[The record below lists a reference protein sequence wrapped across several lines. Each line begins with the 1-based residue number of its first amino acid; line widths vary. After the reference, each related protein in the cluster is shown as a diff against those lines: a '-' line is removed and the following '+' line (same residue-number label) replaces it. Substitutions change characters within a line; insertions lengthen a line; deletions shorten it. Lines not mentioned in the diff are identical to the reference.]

1 MRQGSIHV
9 AFVLSGVAGL
19 AYEVI
24 WSRYLGLYVGHSA
37 YAQVLV
43 LTVYLGG
50 MAVGSLATAG
60 RSKTLAEPL
69 RWYAAAEGLLALFGL
84 AFHTLFIFATD
95 FSYGVLFPALGSA
108 GAVGAGRW
116 AIAGLLIFPQAVI
129 LGTTFPLMAAG
140 LVRGSENRPGD
151 GVAQAYL
158 LNTLG
163 GAAGVLL
170 CGFWLI
176 GWLGLPG
183 TSVAAAFLNV
193 AAAGLV
199 MFSIGWRGSS
209 TGVAQPPASGTI
221 SGWKDPSG
229 GTRLS
234 DSSTPRS
241 SGKPTA
247 GNGWAP
253 DGVKL
258 LPILLLVSFATAFA
272 SFAYEI
278 AWIRMLSLVLG
289 SATHAFELM
298 LSAFILGIALG
309 ALCIRNRV
317 DQAERPIRMLG
328 VIQVLMGLTA
338 LASVP
343 VYLWTFGIMSTLIG
357 ELSDTGS
364 GYAWFNLSR
373 YGLCLL
379 VMLPSTILAGM
390 TLPLITGSLMRQG
403 EGEDAIGRVFSI
415 NTFGSV
421 MGAVLAGLIMLPLLG
436 LKGLIV
442 AGAAIDAV
450 VGIWLIERSG
460 RWSQTGPRLALLA
473 LVTSTVVFLAVATQV
488 RLDPIAIT
496 SGVFRTDL
504 LAGDERRQSL
514 YYQDGQTAT
523 VSAHLSTEG
532 GVIVVATN
540 GKPDASLSSRWLAQG
555 RDTMPERPIRRGRD
569 FSTQLLAPMVG
580 LAHRPDS
587 RSIANIGHGS
597 GLTASAFLTSP
608 SLERIVTLEIEPLM
622 VEASLVFLPA
632 NEAAFSDPRAS
643 FVFDD
648 AKSYFAYQGER
659 FDLIFAE
666 PSNPWVSGTA
676 SLFTREFYD
685 RVTDFLTED
694 GILTQWIQ
702 VYELDDALL
711 MSVLAALD
719 EVFPTYRG
727 YLVGDADI
735 AIVAQ
740 ANGVLPEPDWSVL
753 GSPGFREL
761 AASAPP
767 FLPQHMNAV
776 LLFDENTFGP
786 LFEAG
791 VTQNSDFHPILDLG
805 AERARFEQ
813 SIAEGFASLV
823 NSRVDLAAHVSGREL
838 EPHPYEIVP
847 AYGLTPVVMTERAA
861 WLRDALASGGGIA
874 PEEFPNWQPHLV
886 NLENFLSISTP
897 GTAIASWEAWL
908 SGFFNTEASLHWG
921 TSHRV
926 APGFYPRL
934 QDFLEEGAPVE
945 VVAAVSLMERF
956 QVRDWAGVAAA
967 ADRLVGPVAA
977 GERLVPPDVLLD
989 LAVLSYLEVG
999 RPDAARAALDGL
1011 TPRTTLP
1018 LDNVRHQLFHELIRL
1033 NGG

>member
-1 MRQGSIHV
+1 LRQSSIRA
-9 AFVLSGVAGL
+9 AFLISGMAGL
-19 AYEVI
+19 VYEVL
-24 WSRYLGLYVGHSA
+24 WSRYLGLYVGHGA

-43 LTVYLGG
+43 LSVYLGG
-50 MAVGSLATAG
+50 MAVGSLAVAE
-60 RSKTLAEPL
+60 RSKTLTEPL

-84 AFHTLFIFATD
+84 AFHVLFVFATD
-95 FSYGVLFPALGSA
+95 LSYSVLFPALGNA
-108 GAVGAGRW
+108 AAVGAGRW
-116 AIAGLLIFPQAVI
+116 AIAGLLILPQAII

-140 LVRGSENRPGD
+140 LVRNSENRPGD

-183 TSVAAAFLNV
+183 TSVAAAFLNL

-199 MFSIGWRGSS
+199 LRSIGWKRLRTPRPVSPTVPGAMGPSDATARSDSPPSSSSGSS
-209 TGVAQPPASGTI
+209 TAANRWASE
-221 SGWKDPSG
+221 
-229 GTRLS
+229 
-234 DSSTPRS
+234 
-241 SGKPTA
+241 
-247 GNGWAP
+247 
-253 DGVKL
+253 GVKL
-258 LPILLLVSFATAFA
+258 LPILLFVSFATAFA

-309 ALCIRNRV
+309 AFWIRNRV
-317 DQAERPIRMLG
+317 DQAESPIRLLG

-343 VYLWTFGIMSTLIG
+343 VYLWTFGLMSTLVG
-357 ELSDTGS
+357 ELSDTAT
-364 GYAWFNLSR
+364 GYALFNLSR

-379 VMLPSTILAGM
+379 VMLPSTVLAGM
-390 TLPLITGSLMRQG
+390 TLPLITGSLMRNG
-403 EGEDAIGRVFSI
+403 EGEEAIGRVFSI

-421 MGAVLAGLIMLPLLG
+421 VGAGLAGLIMLPLLG

-442 AGAAIDAV
+442 AGAAIDAG
-450 VGIWLIERSG
+450 VGVWLIERSG
-460 RWSQTGPRLALLA
+460 RWNRSGPRLALLA
-473 LVTSTVVFLAVATQV
+473 LAASTVVFLAVGTQIS
-488 RLDPIAIT
+488 LDPVELT
-496 SGVFRTDL
+496 SGVFRKGL
-504 LAGDERRQSL
+504 LAEDEPKQSL
-514 YYQDGQTAT
+514 YYQDGRTAT
-523 VSAHLSTEG
+523 VSAHVSIED
-532 GVIVVATN
+532 GVIVVSTN
-540 GKPDASLSSRWLAQG
+540 GKPDASLGSRWLAQG
-555 RDTMPERPIRRGRD
+555 RDTLPARPIRRGRD

-608 SLERIVTLEIEPLM
+608 TLERIVTLEIEPLM
-622 VEASLVFLPA
+622 VEASRVFLPA
-632 NEAAFSDPRAS
+632 NETAFSDPRAS
-643 FVFDD
+643 YVFDD

-666 PSNPWVSGTA
+666 PGNPWVSGTA
-676 SLFTREFYD
+676 SLFTREFYE
-685 RVTDFLTED
+685 RVTDFLTDD

-702 VYELDDALL
+702 VYELNDELL

-719 EVFPTYRG
+719 AVFPTYRA

-740 ANGVLPEPDWSVL
+740 MSGVLPEPDWSIL

-767 FLPQHMNAV
+767 FLAQHMNAL
-776 LLFDENTFGP
+776 LLFDQNTFGP
-786 LFEAG
+786 LFDSG

-805 AERARFEQ
+805 AERTRFEQ

-823 NSRVDLAAHVSGREL
+823 NSRVDLAAHISGRAR

-861 WLRDALASGGGIA
+861 WLRAVLASGGGIA
-874 PEEFPNWQPHLV
+874 PEEFPDWQPHLV

-921 TSHRV
+921 TSHWV

-934 QDFLEEGAPVE
+934 RDFLDEGARAE
-945 VVAAVSLMERF
+945 VVAAVSLMESY
-956 QVRDWAGVAAA
+956 QLRDWAGVAAA
-967 ADRLVGPVAA
+967 ADVLVGPVTA

-989 LAVLSYLEVG
+989 LAVLSYLEIG
-999 RPDAARAALDGL
+999 RPDAARSALDAL
-1011 TPRTTLP
+1011 TSLSTLP
-1018 LDNVRHQLFHELIRL
+1018 IDNVRHQLFRELIRAD
-1033 NGG
+1033 GG